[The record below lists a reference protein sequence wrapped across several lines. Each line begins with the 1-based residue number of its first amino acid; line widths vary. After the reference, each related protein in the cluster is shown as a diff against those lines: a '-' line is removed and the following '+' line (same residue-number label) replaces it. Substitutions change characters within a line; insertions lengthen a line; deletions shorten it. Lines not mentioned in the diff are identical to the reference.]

1 MSGERN
7 FNSSGN
13 PPATLS
19 TRQFPRRVRTLL
31 EGIFEIVTGEMDR
44 LLSSTLDGLEQQ
56 LFKQAEQAR
65 SNDTQ
70 LRALEALGDVKR
82 TRSDL
87 TPRYVALLES
97 ALASIKDPKTTPE
110 PEPVSFSELRLVA
123 EDEMDET
130 TLLHEIASRAEMR
143 SSLPLFLLSQRF
155 GVLTGLPALDSESL
169 PISPTAMCK
178 HLRRA
183 SRCFELHTEMR
194 QLLFRQFDRFVM
206 GDYNRLIEV
215 VNAYLVNQGVLPHL
229 SYLPS
234 RFKARRDGKDAD
246 PATEVSTPESPT
258 PAAPAVATQTGWPG
272 DTIGLRGAPQRGDSG
287 GVQKDI
293 YTNLRDLLHA
303 ARPQQPAA
311 TAPVARRAGSVA
323 SQADVQSVLGLLQR
337 RPAGTAIINGRP
349 TARSIQHVK
358 QDLLSQLRQI
368 SHGEP
373 APALAD
379 EDTDT
384 IELIGMLF
392 DQLMKDVRP
401 NSPAANLL
409 QKLQVP
415 LLRVALRDK
424 EFFSQE
430 LHPARQMLDAV
441 AETGT
446 YWAGEEGPDKE
457 LIGKVDHLVDRIS
470 SEFDGDVG
478 LFNTL
483 LGDLS
488 QHTQTVMRKAE
499 VAERRHVEASL
510 GREKLTIA
518 QTHAGEIMEEIT
530 RAHDVPKFTRALLT
544 QAWTDVLA
552 LTALRHGEN
561 SEQWLQQIDV
571 AKRVAAIAAGQ
582 KLKPGEDRLALSEH
596 VEQSLKQV
604 GYHADEAVAIGKR
617 LTASDSDEEEPA
629 SRTELALRLKA
640 RARLGESVG
649 SKPPEVALPPMAP
662 LELECLER
670 IRALP
675 FGTWLEFV
683 TNQQG
688 DRVRRRL
695 SWFSPTTGH
704 CLIINHRGQR
714 AGEYTLDV
722 LARSMARDQVFVIE
736 RQKEGFIDRAINAIK
751 DRLHVA
757 QVLTH
762 DGRPL

>member
-1 MSGERN
+1 
-7 FNSSGN
+7 
-13 PPATLS
+13 
-19 TRQFPRRVRTLL
+19 RQF
-31 EGIFEIVTGEMDR
+31 E
-44 LLSSTLDGLEQQ
+44 
-56 LFKQAEQAR
+56 
-65 SNDTQ
+65 
-70 LRALEALGDVKR
+70 
-82 TRSDL
+82 
-87 TPRYVALLES
+87 
-97 ALASIKDPKTTPE
+97 
-110 PEPVSFSELRLVA
+110 
-123 EDEMDET
+123 
-130 TLLHEIASRAEMR
+130 
-143 SSLPLFLLSQRF
+143 
-155 GVLTGLPALDSESL
+155 
-169 PISPTAMCK
+169 
-178 HLRRA
+178 
-183 SRCFELHTEMR
+183 RC
-194 QLLFRQFDRFVM
+194 VM

-215 VNAYLVNQGVLPHL
+215 LNAYLVNQGVLAHL

-234 RFKARRDGKDAD
+234 RFKARRDGKYPDQ
-246 PATEVSTPESPT
+246 ATAVAAAEAPT
-258 PAAPAVATQTGWPG
+258 PSAPAVATQTNWPG
-272 DTIGLRGAPQRGDSG
+272 DIVGLRDAPQRSDNGA
-287 GVQKDI
+287 VKKDV
-293 YTNLRDLLHA
+293 YSNLRDLLHA
-303 ARPQQPAA
+303 ARPTAA
-311 TAPVARRAGSVA
+311 TAPVARRVGGVA
-323 SQADVQSVLGLLQR
+323 SQSDVQSVLGLLQR
-337 RPAGTAIINGRP
+337 RPTGTALVNGRP

-368 SHGEP
+368 SQGEP

-401 NSPAANLL
+401 NSPAASLL

-424 EFFSQE
+424 EFFSHEQ
-430 LHPARQMLDAV
+430 HPARQMLDAV

-457 LIGKVDHLVDRIS
+457 LIGKVDRLVDRIS
-470 SEFDGDVG
+470 SEYDGDVG
-478 LFNTL
+478 LFNTV

-510 GREKLTIA
+510 GREKLSIA
-518 QTHAGEIMEEIT
+518 QTHAGEIMDEIT

-582 KLKPGEDRLALSEH
+582 TLKPGEDRLALSEH

-617 LTASDSDEEEPA
+617 LTASEIDEEEPA
-629 SRTELALRLKA
+629 SRTELAMRLKA

-649 SKPPEVALPPMAP
+649 SKPPEVAPPPMAP
-662 LELECLER
+662 RELECLER

-695 SWFSPTTGH
+695 SWFSPTSGH

-714 AGEYTLDV
+714 AGDYTLDV
-722 LARSMARDQVFVIE
+722 LARSMARDQLFVIE
-736 RQKEGFIDRAINAIK
+736 QQKEGFIDRAINAIK
-751 DRLHVA
+751 DRLQGA
-757 QVLTH
+757 QVLTQ
-762 DGRPL
+762 DGRPP